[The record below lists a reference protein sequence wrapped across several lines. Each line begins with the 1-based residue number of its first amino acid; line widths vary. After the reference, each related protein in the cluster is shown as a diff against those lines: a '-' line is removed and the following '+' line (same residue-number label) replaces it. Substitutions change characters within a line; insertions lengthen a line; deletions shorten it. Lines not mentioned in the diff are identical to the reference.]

1 MSTPIELQDGQHE
14 LAGVLIGRGTP
25 VVIATIEGLGRAGQ
39 RTADVEPPGEDG
51 LWLGADYYT
60 GRTLRIAA
68 AIRIPGNPAG
78 ALDVLAELEDA
89 TSDDQ
94 VRLVGGATQDL
105 RLKFAGRDARV
116 VRGRVR
122 KMDADLS
129 TAKHGWIPLDIEFTA
144 ADHLYYADTAEST
157 SIPLGGL
164 TEGGM
169 TFPLMFPFTIADTAG
184 AVGRP
189 GFLDV
194 AGTTT
199 TWPLLRINGPCA
211 NPTVKHVASGRTLT
225 VQGSIAAG
233 EWVEIDTRPGRR
245 SVLRNNGGGVP
256 LAPTSRIDTF
266 QLRPGVNEIHWTAT
280 DPTLTSTLA
289 VTWWPA
295 YKAL

>member
-1 MSTPIELQDGQHE
+1 MSTPVELQDGQHE
-14 LAGVLIGRGTP
+14 LAGVLIGSGTP
-25 VVIATIEGLGRAGQ
+25 VVLASIEGLGRARQ

-60 GRTLRIAA
+60 GRTV
-68 AIRIPGNPAG
+68 RIPAG
-78 ALDVLAELEDA
+78 IKTPGDQSAALDVLAELEEA
-89 TSDDQ
+89 TSSDT
-94 VRLVGGATQDL
+94 VRLQGGATLDL
-105 RLKFAGRDARV
+105 RLKFPGRQARV
-116 VRGRVR
+116 VRGRIR
-122 KMDADLS
+122 QMEADLS

-144 ADHLYYADTAEST
+144 ADHLFYADTPQTT

-189 GFLDV
+189 GFLTVD
-194 AGTTT
+194 GTTA

-211 NPTVKHVASGRTLT
+211 NPTIKHVATGRTLI
-225 VQGSIAAG
+225 VQASIAEG
-233 EWVEIDTRPGRR
+233 EWVEIDTRPGWRTA
-245 SVLRNNGGGVP
+245 LRNNGGGAP

-266 QLRPGVNEIHWTAT
+266 QLQPGVNEIHWTAT

>member
-1 MSTPIELQDGQHE
+1 MSTPIELEDGQHE
-14 LAGVLIGRGTP
+14 LAGVLIGHGTP
-25 VVIATIEGLGRAGQ
+25 IILASIEGLGRAKV

-51 LWLGADYYT
+51 LWLGADYFS
-60 GRTLRIAA
+60 GRTV
-68 AIRIPGNPAG
+68 RIPAGIKVPGNQAA
-78 ALDVLAELEDA
+78 ALDVLAGLEEA
-89 TSDDQ
+89 TDSDT

-105 RLKFAGRDARV
+105 RLKFPGRPARV

-122 KMDADLS
+122 QLEADLS

-144 ADHLYYADTAEST
+144 ADHLFYADTPQTT

-189 GFLDV
+189 GFLTVD
-194 AGTTT
+194 GTAS
-199 TWPLLRINGPCA
+199 TWPLLRFNGPCA
-211 NPTVKHVASGRTLT
+211 NPTVTHVGTGRTLT
-225 VQGSIAAG
+225 VQASIAAG

-245 SVLRNNGGGVP
+245 SVLRNNGGGAP
-256 LAPTSRIDTF
+256 LSPTSRIDTF
-266 QLRPGVNEIHWTAT
+266 QLTPGVNELHWTAT